1 MNPELVN
8 IYIEKL
14 ILNLTELTKTNVLQA
29 AQLELINR
37 MNNELNRKVAE
48 LEVALDK
55 AKTSK
60 SKKTESDF

>member
-29 AQLELINR
+29 AQLELIIR
-37 MNNELNRKVAE
+37 MNGELNKKVAE
-48 LEVALDK
+48 IEAALDK
-55 AKTSK
+55 ANSKTKK
-60 SKKTESDF
+60 SNSDF

>member
-29 AQLELINR
+29 AQLELHQRINI
-37 MNNELNRKVAE
+37 ELNKKVAE
-48 LEVALDK
+48 LEEALDK
-55 AKTSK
+55 VNSKTKK
-60 SKKTESDF
+60 SNSDF